1 MQQFLRKYG
10 VQTTLHFVLYEVD
23 GVDLRVDAVDAGA
36 DCSIMKDEGAE
47 TTCAN
52 DFADEGTG
60 YSLIIGATEMEAAEI
75 MVYIVDTAAKVWLDE
90 ALKIET
96 YGHASAMH
104 AMDLDTVVPTA
115 AVNADAVWD
124 ESLTGASHNLA
135 NSAGKRLRQVSAADI
150 IYEGGVASAT
160 ASTVVF
166 DAGPNTTNDFYDHCM
181 IVITEGTGIGQ
192 SRTIDGWV
200 GGTLTATIHPNWI
213 TNPAAD
219 SVVVIFA
226 FSETHVHQLE
236 AAVLSDI
243 QAEMEENGASIL
255 DAISDLLPGS
265 TIAAATDIPTM
276 VGTNGAAL
284 ASVVGALDNAAADGD
299 PTNAETLMQYLK
311 QLINILVGTAG
322 VVAFPGEAAPAN
334 AVSLAE
340 VIRAIHADVTGLNGS
355 AMIGTASAALASV
368 CTEARLA
375 ELAAANLPTDIDT
388 LLTRITAAVALA
400 SICTEGRLAEL
411 DAANLPTDIAAI
423 PTTMVGTDNA
433 ALAAVCTEARLAEL
447 AAANLP
453 ADVDAIKAKTDNQP
467 AGVPKNVALANFMF
481 LMMDSADHIT
491 PKTGLTITE
500 EISKDGGAF
509 AAMTNTFA
517 EVSGGMYKINIIQT
531 EMNAAIV
538 TLKFTAA
545 GADDRLITIIT
556 SS

>member
-10 VQTTLHFVLYEVD
+10 VQTTIHFVLYEVD

-36 DCSIMKDEGAE
+36 DCTIMKDEGAE

-60 YSLIIGATEMEAAEI
+60 YSLVISATEMEAAEI
-75 MVYIVDTAAKVWLDE
+75 MVYIVDTATKVWLDE

-96 YGHASAMH
+96 YGNASAMH
-104 AMDLDTVVPTA
+104 AMDLDITVPT
-115 AVNADAVWD
+115 VGENADAVWD
-124 ESLTGASHNLA
+124 EILTGASHNIA
-135 NSAGKRLRQVSAADI
+135 TSAGKRLRQISAADI

-160 ASTVVF
+160 GSTVVF
-166 DAGPNTTNDFYDHCM
+166 DPGPDTNNDFYDHTM

-192 SRTIDGWV
+192 ARTIDGWV

-219 SVVVIFA
+219 SVAVIFA

-255 DAISDLLPGS
+255 DAINDLLPGS
-265 TIAAATDIPTM
+265 TIAAASDIPAM
-276 VGTNGAAL
+276 VGTN
-284 ASVVGALDNAAADGD
+284 N
-299 PTNAETLMQYLK
+299 
-311 QLINILVGTAG
+311 
-322 VVAFPGEAAPAN
+322 
-334 AVSLAE
+334 
-340 VIRAIHADVTGLNGS
+340 
-355 AMIGTASAALASV
+355 AALASV

-375 ELAAANLPTDIDT
+375 ELAAANLPADVDT

-423 PTTMVGTDNA
+423 PTTMIGTDNA
-433 ALAAVCTEARLAEL
+433 ALASVCTEARLAEL

-467 AGVPKNVALANFMF
+467 AGVPKNVALSNFMF

-491 PKTGLTITE
+491 PKTGLTITAT
-500 EISKDGGAF
+500 ISKDGAAF
-509 AAMTNTFA
+509 GPSSNSAS
-517 EVSGGMYKINIIQT
+517 EVSSGMYKIDWIQA
-531 EMNAAIV
+531 EMNADIV
-538 TLKFTAA
+538 TFKFTAA
-545 GADDRLITIIT
+545 GADDRFLTLKM